1 MNASNAGGRNSTA
14 ALRQNRQKPD
24 TAELRPARS
33 ADLAAI
39 EGLLE
44 SSGLPVEGVREDR
57 GHFFVYLEGGTL
69 LGAVGLELYGTA
81 GLLRSTTVAASARR
95 RGIAAALIERAV
107 AHAREQGC
115 QAVYLLTLDAER
127 YFQRFGFAVIGR
139 EDAPKAVQGSPEFT
153 ALCPASALLMRKLL
167 EQ

>member
-44 SSGLPVEGVREDR
+44 SSGLPVEGVREAQ

-81 GLLRSTTVAASARR
+81 GLLRSTAVAASARK

-115 QAVYLLTLDAER
+115 QAVYLLTHDAEG
-127 YFQRFGFAVIGR
+127 YFQRFGFAIIGR
-139 EDAPKAVQGSPEFT
+139 DDAPRAVQGSQEFT

-167 EQ
+167 EH